1 MSDLIIK
8 MSDVDF
14 SYGDI
19 KVLDALSM
27 EVYKGEVFIIAG
39 ANESGKSTVLKLC
52 AGLLEP
58 SRGGITLKGINLSES
73 TEPEIRKLRLGIG
86 YLFQHPALI
95 SNMTIYDNVAL
106 PLRYHT
112 DLSEDDIEK
121 KVEEKLELLGI
132 IKEGRFFPGVL
143 SYNKRRLAGIARAII
158 MDPEILLF
166 DEPAAGLD
174 PLGYRTV
181 INFIKRLKNELKKTM
196 LITVNSATGA
206 LAFGNRVG
214 IIRDG
219 RFILTSSTGDLKGNE
234 DPYVKGLFF

>member
-1 MSDLIIK
+1 MSDSIIK
-8 MSDVDF
+8 ISDVDF
-14 SYGDI
+14 SYGDV
-19 KVLDALSM
+19 KVLDDFSM
-27 EVYKGEVFIIAG
+27 EVYKEEVFIIAG
-39 ANESGKSTVLKLC
+39 ANESGKSSILKLC
-52 AGLLEP
+52 VGLLEP
-58 SRGGITLKGINLSES
+58 SRGRITLKGTNIDEA
-73 TEPEIRKLRLGIG
+73 TETEMRGLRLSIG

-95 SNMTIYDNVAL
+95 SNMTVYDNVAL

-132 IKEGRFFPGVL
+132 IKESRVFPSVL

-158 MDPEILLF
+158 MDPEILIF

-174 PLGYRTV
+174 PVGYRTV
-181 INFIKRLKNELKKTM
+181 ITFIRRLKNEFKKTM

-206 LAFGNRVG
+206 MAFGDRVG
-214 IIRDG
+214 IMKDG
-219 RFILTSSTGDLKGNE
+219 RFLLSGKTEDLKKSD

>member
-14 SYGDI
+14 SYGEI
-19 KVLDALSM
+19 KVLDSFSM
-27 EVYKGEVFIIAG
+27 EVYKEEVFIIAG
-39 ANESGKSTVLKLC
+39 ANESGKSSVLKLC

-58 SRGGITLKGINLSES
+58 SRGRITLQGIDLSES

-112 DLSEDDIEK
+112 DLSVDDIKK

-132 IKEGRFFPGVL
+132 IKESKVFPSVL

-158 MDPEILLF
+158 MDPEILIF

-181 INFIKRLKNELKKTM
+181 IAFIKKLKNDLRKTM

-206 LAFGNRVG
+206 MAFGDRVG
-214 IIRDG
+214 IIKDG
-219 RFILTSSTGDLKGNE
+219 RFILSGKTEDLKKSE